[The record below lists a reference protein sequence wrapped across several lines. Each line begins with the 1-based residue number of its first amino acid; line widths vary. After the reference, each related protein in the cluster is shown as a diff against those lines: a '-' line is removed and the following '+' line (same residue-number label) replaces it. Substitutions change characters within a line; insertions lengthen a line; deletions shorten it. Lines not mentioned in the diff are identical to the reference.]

1 MFQNRSSFQEVIPI
15 STTPDL
21 LGQTAAAY
29 LRKSRME
36 EGMDTEE
43 VLRRHRQG
51 LNECAQR
58 HGLDIVAY
66 YPEVVSGESLYARPQ
81 MLRLLED
88 VEAGKYDAV
97 LCMDLDRLSRG
108 RMTDQGIIL
117 DAFKDSGTLIVT
129 PDKVYDLSDEIDDEL
144 AEFKTFMSRREY
156 KIINKRLR
164 RGLRRSIQ
172 DGCYVANAPY
182 GYRKTTVDRRPTLE
196 IYEPEAKF
204 VRIMFS
210 MYADGYGCQSIA
222 SQVNAMGA
230 RPHRSDAFSR
240 NSVAQ
245 ILRNPAY
252 IGKIVWDQKTHI
264 RRNANGIPK
273 HITICNPR
281 EKWTVADGLHPP
293 IIEEELYGKVQGIM
307 AGRYHPARND
317 GTVRSPLAGL
327 VKCANCGKHMQRL
340 VMKGQAYLLCTRKGC
355 CASAKFDLVETR
367 ILAHLEDVLTGITP
381 EKPVRTQD
389 LSPLLETLDAI
400 TREAAAAARQKA
412 RLHELLETGE
422 YDPPTYR
429 ERMAV
434 VKAKLEELERRQ
446 ENARLR
452 LEQARTRNPAAQ
464 AVNIQTVL
472 DAYRT
477 SDAAHKN
484 ALLRTVVQQ
493 ITYHKA
499 KKTKPAEFDLDFI
512 LISH

>member
-1 MFQNRSSFQEVIPI
+1 MMQH
-15 STTPDL
+15 PDM

-36 EGMDTEE
+36 EGMETEE

-58 HGLDIVAY
+58 HGLDIVEY

-108 RMTDQGIIL
+108 RMKDQGIIL

-164 RGLRRSIQ
+164 RGLQRSIQ
-172 DGCYVANAPY
+172 DGCYVANAPD
-182 GYRKTTVDRRPTLE
+182 GYKKASVDRRPTLE
-196 IYEPEAKF
+196 FYEPEAKF

-210 MYADGYGCQSIA
+210 MYADGYGCQAIA

-230 RPHRSDAFSR
+230 RPHRSAAFSR

-245 ILRNPAY
+245 ILRNPTY

-264 RRNANGIPK
+264 KKNTKGNLK
-273 HITICNPR
+273 HITIYNPR
-281 EKWTVADGLHPP
+281 EKWTITDGLHPP
-293 IIEEELYGKVQGIM
+293 IIEKEVYDKVQGIM

-317 GTVRSPLAGL
+317 GTIKSPLAGL
-327 VKCANCGKHMQRL
+327 VKCANCGNNMQRL
-340 VMKGQAYLLCTRKGC
+340 AIKNQPYFLCTRKGC
-355 CASAKFDLVETR
+355 CASAKFDLVEER
-367 ILAHLEDVLTGITP
+367 VLRHLEDTLTAIRL
-381 EKPVRTQD
+381 EKPVHNQD
-389 LSPLLETLDAI
+389 LAPLQETLDAI
-400 TREAAAAARQKA
+400 TKEISAVTRQKT
-412 RLHELLETGE
+412 RLHELLEMGE
-422 YDPPTYR
+422 YNLPTYR
-429 ERMAV
+429 ERMAAV
-434 VKAKLEELERRQ
+434 MAKLADLEIRQ
-446 ENARLR
+446 EDAQRR
-452 LEQARTRNPAAQ
+452 LEQARTYDPAAQ
-464 AVNIQTVL
+464 AAKIQAVL
-472 DAYRT
+472 DAYYT
-477 SDAAHKN
+477 SNAAHRN
-484 ALLRTVVQQ
+484 ALLHSVIELV
-493 ITYHKA
+493 TYRKE
-499 KKTKPAEFDLDFI
+499 KKTKPADFELDFV
-512 LISH
+512 LKSH